1 MMKPTESLS
10 SNTEAAAD
18 TLAAMIKRELTVF
31 SCSGYLNPS
40 DPTMVTSY
48 DRMLLVDWCYDVIDH
63 CEHSRETVASAMEMV
78 DRFLSMPS
86 NSDEAA
92 GIIEEALHNQRGFQ
106 LLTIT
111 ALYISIKTNE
121 KIVLSSD
128 LFAEMCNRAYSA
140 KEIEDM
146 ERILLCGLS
155 WRCHAPT
162 AYQAGLSTLSLIM
175 PYIDIPEVT
184 WGFLLDEMKYQ
195 TEHAVRDYYFS
206 TQRPSTI
213 ALAAIL
219 NTVSDI
225 CTEERLEKLG
235 NFLSVITECFD
246 FDQPEQVS
254 AVRSRLQSLLVKADT
269 LMPGENYED
278 GDDCL
283 DHSVRTLK
291 ASNTSSLKLKRDL
304 EGHLCRESTESPSKK
319 TPRSSIRDVQE
330 FDLHS
335 LYTC

>member
-40 DPTMVTSY
+40 DPTMVTSH

-92 GIIEEALHNQRGFQ
+92 GIVDEALHDQRGFQ

-162 AYQAGLSTLSLIM
+162 AHQAGLSILSLIM
-175 PYIDIPEVT
+175 PYIDI
-184 WGFLLDEMKYQ
+184 
-195 TEHAVRDYYFS
+195 
-206 TQRPSTI
+206 QR
-213 ALAAIL
+213 
-219 NTVSDI
+219 
-225 CTEERLEKLG
+225 
-235 NFLSVITECFD
+235 
-246 FDQPEQVS
+246 
-254 AVRSRLQSLLVKADT
+254 
-269 LMPGENYED
+269 
-278 GDDCL
+278 
-283 DHSVRTLK
+283 
-291 ASNTSSLKLKRDL
+291 
-304 EGHLCRESTESPSKK
+304 
-319 TPRSSIRDVQE
+319 
-330 FDLHS
+330 
-335 LYTC
+335 

>member
-1 MMKPTESLS
+1 MEMMKPTESLS
-10 SNTEAAAD
+10 RNTEAAAD

-78 DRFLSMPS
+78 DRFLCMPS

-92 GIIEEALHNQRGFQ
+92 GIIDEALHDQRGFQ

-128 LFAEMCNRAYSA
+128 LFAEMCNRAYST

-162 AYQAGLSTLSLIM
+162 AYQAGLSILSLIM

-235 NFLSVITECFD
+235 NFLSVIIECFD
-246 FDQPEQVS
+246 FDHPEQVTG
-254 AVRSRLQSLLVKADT
+254 VRSRLQSLLVKADT
-269 LMPGENYED
+269 LPGENHED

-283 DHSVRTLK
+283 DNSLRTLK
-291 ASNTSSLKLKRDL
+291 ASNTSSLKRDL
-304 EGHLCRESTESPSKK
+304 EGHLCRESNESPSKK
-319 TPRSSIRDVQE
+319 MPLRSSISDVQE
-330 FDLHS
+330 IDLHS